1 LGFARENRQ
10 DPAPIRKVV
19 IVDNASAEESLA
31 MIEDLRGTMDR
42 LAMIRSD
49 RNTGVAQV
57 LWSVWES
64 ITGNR
69 DRPIP

>member
-1 LGFARENRQ
+1 
-10 DPAPIRKVV
+10 
-19 IVDNASAEESLA
+19 